1 MRPKRTPCV
10 DTVSGWTDVL
20 TLPPLGIWR
29 TYILLAEHA
38 RFIVQRLVLT
48 VSLPSCCSVGRGG
61 RRRRGGSSEEEEE
74 EAGSDDSEQPVK
86 VKAVKKQRVIAEP
99 IRRSSRSSALQK
111 KSYMCVGV

>member
-1 MRPKRTPCV
+1 
-10 DTVSGWTDVL
+10 
-20 TLPPLGIWR
+20 
-29 TYILLAEHA
+29 
-38 RFIVQRLVLT
+38 VQRHVLT
-48 VSLPSCCSVGRGG
+48 VFSPSCCSVGRGG